1 MISRSKIYILLLTGF
16 IVINC
21 CYAQQQQ
28 GFYNKWHTYDT
39 YKKSMVDCIGQDT
52 LKSYRLRDFMQDI
65 TDLDT
70 VRFYAA
76 MDTLKAYDKGRYADY
91 QILFYYSDGEY
102 TSLHLII
109 RGYAKDNRGREVW
122 YYIVPTWE
130 EGIKPSSSYKHNKQV
145 FAAAYKNRLNF
156 DPDDTNSILFISMFK
171 KGHFETEM
179 FNMGRFRGT
188 EEELKKHKQVQLL
201 DPSR

>member
-1 MISRSKIYILLLTGF
+1 MINRIRIYIILLIGF
-16 IVINC
+16 IAINR
-21 CYAQQQQ
+21 CYGQKRAV
-28 GFYNKWHTYDT
+28 FYHKQHTFDA
-39 YKKSMVDCIGQDT
+39 YKKSMLDCIGQDT
-52 LKSYRLRDFMQDI
+52 LKSYRLRYFKKDI
-65 TDLDT
+65 VGLDS

-76 MDTLKAYDKGRYADY
+76 LDTLKAYDKGQYTDY

-145 FAAAYKNRLNF
+145 FAEAYKNRLNF
-156 DPDDTNSILFISMFK
+156 DPDDTNLILFVSIFN

-179 FNMGRFRGT
+179 FNMGRFKGT
-188 EEELKKHKQVQLL
+188 EEELKKHQKERLL
-201 DPSR
+201 HPFR